1 MLADGDGA
9 VRVVQNVVGHA
20 AEDRATDRTQ
30 PTRPHHH
37 HRHVLLQRRVHD
49 RLARVLAEL
58 HHHPTAHLSTAA
70 APQPNNYTHLSAT
83 GAAGRTSPPCDR
95 APVNRRHNYQPV
107 QTDPRDELTHSLFHS
122 RLKTSFSANPSHR
135 SPSFFSS
142 WIHCTWI
149 PQTEDCTVREKLLN
163 MNFTEF

>member
-1 MLADGDGA
+1 MCRVLMLADGDGA
-9 VRVVQNVVGHA
+9 VRVVQDVVGHA

-58 HHHPTAHLSTAA
+58 HHHASAHLSTA
-70 APQPNNYTHLSAT
+70 TAT
-83 GAAGRTSPPCDR
+83 TINRCKRTRATNSP
-95 APVNRRHNYQPV
+95 
-107 QTDPRDELTHSLFHS
+107 THSFIPG
-122 RLKTSFSANPSHR
+122 LKPPFLQILPTAALPFSLPG
-135 SPSFFSS
+135 FT
-142 WIHCTWI
+142 TWI